1 MLTISLGISLVLLCA
16 ALLMNLYRI
25 VRGPSSMDRVLA
37 IDTTY
42 VNGVALV
49 VLLGIA
55 LGSAIAFEVAM
66 VIAMLGFVSTVMFA
80 RYLLNGRILR

>member
-25 VRGPSSMDRVLA
+25 VRGPSPMDRVLA

-55 LGSAIAFEVAM
+55 LGSTIIFEVAM

-80 RYLLNGRILR
+80 RYLLNGRILN

>member
-1 MLTISLGISLVLLCA
+1 MLRISLNITLALFCA

-25 VRGPSSMDRVLA
+25 VRGPSPMDRVLA

-49 VLLGIA
+49 VLLGIS
-55 LGSAIAFEVAM
+55 LGSAIVFEVAM
-66 VIAMLGFVSTVMFA
+66 VIAMLGFVSTVAFA
-80 RYLLNGRILR
+80 RYLLNGRILN